1 MPELQYFLKHVVTC
15 KWNFHLLKDSN
26 EIWKDLTLV
35 KCDIEKHER
44 SYQ

>member
-1 MPELQYFLKHVVTC
+1 MPELQYFLKHVVTY
-15 KWNFHLLKDSN
+15 KWNFRLLKDSN